1 MSKVDLEKGPLE
13 LGEPAHF
20 ALLRR
25 VEGACDWAMQRSARE
40 TLRGDSSRVG
50 VIVWNRLHA
59 SWMAYEG
66 LLAELLDMCIE
77 REYSIPSDID
87 LSRADPIGEGQ

>member
-1 MSKVDLEKGPLE
+1 
-13 LGEPAHF
+13 
-20 ALLRR
+20 
-25 VEGACDWAMQRSARE
+25 
-40 TLRGDSSRVG
+40 
-50 VIVWNRLHA
+50 
-59 SWMAYEG
+59 MAYEG